1 MQVVLFTPQ
10 IPQNTGSIGRLCAA
24 TQTPLHL
31 IEPLGFSLEDRFL
44 KRAGLDYW
52 PYIDLH
58 VWPNWEAFIS
68 TLDSIEK
75 IVLTSARC
83 STSLY
88 SFFFTGE
95 ETLVFG
101 PESKGL
107 PSWIMKTYSQQLRIP
122 IWGKIRS
129 LNLANATAVCLY
141 EAYRQGQSLIEK

>member
-1 MQVVLFTPQ
+1 MRIVLFEPQ

-31 IEPLGFSLEDRFL
+31 IEPLGFSIENRFL

-52 PYIDLH
+52 PYVDLH

-68 TLDSIEK
+68 ILDSIEK

-88 SFFFTGE
+88 SFSFTGKE
-95 ETLVFG
+95 VLVFG

-107 PSWIMKTYSQQLRIP
+107 PSWMMKTYSKQLRIP
-122 IWGKIRS
+122 IWGKVRS

-141 EAYRQGQSLIEK
+141 ESYRQSQSLIEK